1 MLVVANELGVN
12 LEVQTGSDPSFH
24 PGRCAELVLTK
35 TSKVVGFA
43 GELHPAVVE
52 HWNLPKRSCAAE
64 VDLSALLSAA
74 ATSATAP
81 VFSNSP
87 VAKEDL
93 AFVVAEA
100 CPVAEV
106 QACIQAAGGELLESI
121 RLFDVYEGDQIPP
134 GHKSLAF
141 ALRFRGEG
149 QTLSP
154 EALQNLRTQII
165 TAVTEQVGGTLR

>member
-1 MLVVANELGVN
+1 
-12 LEVQTGSDPSFH
+12 
-24 PGRCAELVLTK
+24 
-35 TSKVVGFA
+35 
-43 GELHPAVVE
+43 LHPAVIE

-64 VDLSALLSAA
+64 IDLSALLTSAVA
-74 ATSATAP
+74 SATAP
-81 VFSNSP
+81 IFSNSP

-93 AFVVAEA
+93 AFVVDRA

-106 QACIQAAGGELLESI
+106 QACIRAAGGELLESI

-134 GHKSLAF
+134 SHKSLAF

-154 EALQNLRTQII
+154 QELQDLRSRII
-165 TAVTEQVGGTLR
+165 AAVSEQVGGTLR